1 MKAWMVGTMNH
12 NQVIFLMQ
20 SYLDPLENEDSAIET
35 LNMLGQ
41 IAHCRYEISSNA
53 LINIFNPITVEY
65 QDLINQINNQASL
78 ESFKEAL
85 EIIETKFAWLV
96 YIMAAFVG
104 NRSAFLNSED
114 LDKIDSEITTKVLQ
128 LMDVQQSLQ
137 TQHGNTFMNEK
148 LDLAFIY
155 FFQQF
160 KKSYMSESN
169 GRDVSSDI
177 VGVFMIKTLYSM

>member
-1 MKAWMVGTMNH
+1 MTR
-12 NQVIFLMQ
+12 
-20 SYLDPLENEDSAIET
+20 SYISTSIDSVPVRIEEGLDDPLENEEAFIET

-41 IAHCRYEISSNA
+41 IAHCQYEASSTA
-53 LINIFNPITVEY
+53 LVNLFDPITIQY
-65 QDLINQINNQASL
+65 QDLITQATSTSMNNP
-78 ESFKEAL
+78 ESFREAL

-96 YIMAAFVG
+96 YVMASFVG

-114 LDKIDSEITTKVLQ
+114 LDKIDSELTTKVLQ

-137 TQHGNTFMNEK
+137 NQHGNTFMNEK

-169 GRDVSSDI
+169 GRDVSL
-177 VGVFMIKTLYSM
+177 F